1 MPTRAGSL
9 EELRSTGRLLTKVA
23 NLPVVV
29 FWSEDRAW
37 AIEDRCPHMGFPL
50 HQGTVESGLVTC
62 HWHHARF
69 DLVTGC
75 TLDPFADDARGFLVT
90 IDGDDVLVEP
100 RRGGDPVV
108 HLFERLDDG
117 LELGLS
123 LVLAKSVLG
132 LLEAG
137 IAPEEI
143 VRRGIAF
150 GTRYRD
156 TGWGAGLTVL
166 VAMANVLPSL
176 APDDRALAL
185 VHGLAFVARDTRNHA
200 PRFPMRAFASTSED
214 DESEHEPTRL
224 ASWYRRFVETRSA
237 DAAELVLTTALAEP
251 DGLGGNGGLADV
263 ERMMFAAVTD
273 HVFVD
278 GGHTIDFTNKAFE
291 SLGYMGHHAAADV
304 LPTLVRGTASA
315 TWSEQT
321 GTWRHPHDLAELIA
335 RTQPRL
341 DAAIDA
347 GATRHGAFT
356 DVSGLAWQLL
366 DDHGERGP
374 EEVVDAL
381 LDALTAGAD
390 PDQLGRA
397 LAYAAA
403 LRITRFHVQ
412 NDFGDW
418 DTVHHAFTAA
428 HALHVALVRA
438 PTRELLRGLVHG
450 ALRVYLDRFLNVP
463 AARLPDAATG
473 DLADLDECWEIQGA
487 VDRAGNIAAGYL
499 RGGGDPARLVAALGY
514 ALLREDA
521 EFHWYQV
528 FEAAVAEHH
537 AWPAGSEEGV
547 LILAG
552 FARFLAAHTPTRRE
566 LSRVVDIAT
575 RLRRGEELF
584 EAD

>member
-1 MPTRAGSL
+1 VPTRAGSL
-9 EELRSTGRLLTKVA
+9 EELRKEGRLLTKVGA
-23 NLPVVV
+23 LPVVV
-29 FWSEDRAW
+29 FWDEDRAW

-75 TLDPFADDARGFLVT
+75 TLDPFADDARGFEVT
-90 IDGDDVLVEP
+90 VDGDDVLVEA
-100 RRGGDPVV
+100 RRGDDPVA
-108 HLFERLDDG
+108 HLYQRLDDG
-117 LELGLS
+117 LEMGLS

-156 TGWGAGLTVL
+156 SGWGAGLTVL

-176 APDDRALAL
+176 DPHDRALAL

-200 PRFPMRAFASTSED
+200 PRFPMRPFD
-214 DESEHEPTRL
+214 HDGDLEPKRL
-224 ASWYRRFVETRSA
+224 ASWYRRFIETRSG

-251 DGLGGNGGLADV
+251 GFIGEV

-291 SLGYMGHHAAADV
+291 SLGYVGQKAAADV
-304 LPTLVRGTASA
+304 LPTLVRQTAAAS
-315 TWSEQT
+315 WSEQT

-341 DAAIDA
+341 DTAMLA
-347 GATRHGAFT
+347 GMTKHGAFT
-356 DVSGLAWQLL
+356 DVAGLAWQLL
-366 DDHGERGP
+366 DDDPER
-374 EEVVDAL
+374 VIDAL
-381 LDALTAGAD
+381 IEAMTTGAD
-390 PDQLGRA
+390 PRQLGRA

-428 HALHVALVRA
+428 HALHAALARI
-438 PTRELLRGLVHG
+438 PTSQLLRGLVHG

-463 AARLPDAATG
+463 AARLPDAQSG

-499 RGGGDPARLVAALGY
+499 RGGGDPEQLIAALGH
-514 ALLREDA
+514 ALLREDV

-528 FEAAVAEHH
+528 FEAAVAEFH

-552 FARFLAAHTPTRRE
+552 LARFLAAHTPTRRE

-584 EAD
+584 LEA

>member
-1 MPTRAGSL
+1 M
-9 EELRSTGRLLTKVA
+9 EEMRSTGRLLTKVA

-75 TLDPFADDARGFLVT
+75 TLDPF
-90 IDGDDVLVEP
+90 GDD
-100 RRGGDPVV
+100 PVA
-108 HLFERLDDG
+108 HLFQRLDDG
-117 LELGLS
+117 LETGLS

-137 IAPEEI
+137 IPPDEI
-143 VRRGIAF
+143 VRRGVAF

-156 TGWGAGLTVL
+156 SGWGAGLTVL
-166 VAMANVLPSL
+166 IAMANVLPML
-176 APDDRALAL
+176 DEPDRALAL
-185 VHGLAFVARDTRNHA
+185 VHGLAFVARDTRNHP
-200 PRFPMRAFASTSED
+200 PRFPLRPFD
-214 DESEHEPTRL
+214 DGGEIERVRL
-224 ASWYRRFVETRSA
+224 AEWYRRFVETRSG
-237 DAAELVLTTALAEP
+237 DSAELVLTTALA
-251 DGLGGNGGLADV
+251 DKGAIGDV

-273 HVFVD
+273 HVFID

-291 SLGYMGHHAAADV
+291 SLGYVGRHAAADV

-321 GTWRHPHDLAELIA
+321 GTWRHPHDLSELIA

-341 DAAIDA
+341 DAAIDT

-356 DVSGLAWQLL
+356 DVAGLAWQLL
-366 DDHGERGP
+366 DDDPER
-374 EEVVDAL
+374 VVDGL

-412 NDFGDW
+412 NDFGAW
-418 DTVHHAFTAA
+418 DTVHHAFTA
-428 HALHVALVRA
+428 
-438 PTRELLRGLVHG
+438 
-450 ALRVYLDRFLNVP
+450 
-463 AARLPDAATG
+463 
-473 DLADLDECWEIQGA
+473 
-487 VDRAGNIAAGYL
+487 
-499 RGGGDPARLVAALGY
+499 
-514 ALLREDA
+514 
-521 EFHWYQV
+521 
-528 FEAAVAEHH
+528 
-537 AWPAGSEEGV
+537 
-547 LILAG
+547 
-552 FARFLAAHTPTRRE
+552 
-566 LSRVVDIAT
+566 
-575 RLRRGEELF
+575 
-584 EAD
+584 

>member
-1 MPTRAGSL
+1 VPTRAGSL
-9 EELRSTGRLLTKVA
+9 DELRKTGRLLTKVGT
-23 NLPVVV
+23 LPVVV

-75 TLDPFADDARGFLVT
+75 TLDPFADDARGFVVT
-90 IDGDDVLVEP
+90 VDGDDVLVEP
-100 RRGGDPVV
+100 RRGDDPVA
-108 HLFERLDDG
+108 HLFARLDDG

-132 LLEAG
+132 LLEVG
-137 IAPEEI
+137 VTPEEI
-143 VRRGIAF
+143 VRRGIGF
-150 GTRYRD
+150 GTRNREN
-156 TGWGAGLTVL
+156 GWGAGLTVL

-176 APDDRALAL
+176 AIDDRALAL
-185 VHGLAFVARDTRNHA
+185 VHGLAFVARDTRGHA
-200 PRFPMRAFASTSED
+200 PRFPMRPFDAFFENGGG
-214 DESEHEPTRL
+214 EHDGERL
-224 ASWYRRFVETRSA
+224 ATWYRRFIGTRSA
-237 DAAELVLTTALAEP
+237 DSAELVLTTALAEP
-251 DGLGGNGGLADV
+251 GALRDA

-291 SLGYMGHHAAADV
+291 SLGYVGQSAATDV
-304 LPTLVRGTASA
+304 LPTLVRGAATAS
-315 TWSEQT
+315 WSEQS
-321 GTWRHPHDLAELIA
+321 GTWRHPHDLAVLVA
-335 RTQPRL
+335 SVQPRL

-347 GATRHGAFT
+347 GATRQGAFT
-356 DVSGLAWQLL
+356 DVSGLAWSLL
-366 DDHGERGP
+366 ADEP

-381 LDALTAGAD
+381 LDAMAEGAD

-438 PTRELLRGLVHG
+438 STPELMRGLVHG
-450 ALRVYLDRFLNVP
+450 ALRVYLDRFLNIP
-463 AARLPDAATG
+463 AARMPDAQTG
-473 DLADLDECWEIQGA
+473 DLAELDECWDVQGA
-487 VDRAGNIAAGYL
+487 VARAGSIAAGFL
-499 RGGGDPARLVAALGY
+499 RGGGDPAQLVAALGA

-528 FEAAVAEHH
+528 YEAAVAEQRL
-537 AWPAGSEEGV
+537 WPAGSEEGV

-552 FARFLAAHTPTRRE
+552 LARFLSAHTPTRRE

-584 EAD
+584 ESD